1 MRRKNSRSH
10 GTVIW
15 RQLDRKTLQRLQLTF
30 SLFSQNIYGSK
41 HSIETRYISFK
52 SQQNQILQKSLSLT
66 HLIQECVVSIWPSI
80 REEGG
85 YWYAPGIR
93 VSSSSLSWPSSSP
106 SSSSPASFSV
116 PHTLLPSIFNFP
128 FLGSQV
134 EASDID
140 MNLHLYLPLHNCTC
154 TCPCTIS
161 LCTTS
166 DIYNN
171 QILPLL
177 LITLNSFLLF
187 IKGMIVQCTKYIH
200 LNGKQVFQWKFHE
213 PIFRTRARGAILFV
227 SDF

>member
-41 HSIETRYISFK
+41 HSIETRHFSFK
-52 SQQNQILQKSLSLT
+52 SQQNQILQKSLALT
-66 HLIQECVVSIWPSI
+66 HLIQECVVSICPSI

-93 VSSSSLSWPSSSP
+93 VSSSSLSWPHPHLLLNP
-106 SSSSPASFSV
+106 SSFSV
-116 PHTLLPSIFNFP
+116 PHHTLFPSIFNFP
-128 FLGSQV
+128 FLGRQV

-140 MNLHLYLPLHNCTC
+140 INLHLYLPLRNCTC

-166 DIYNN
+166 DISNN

-177 LITLNSFLLF
+177 LLTLNFFSFLHQRDDST
-187 IKGMIVQCTKYIH
+187 MY
-200 LNGKQVFQWKFHE
+200 
-213 PIFRTRARGAILFV
+213 
-227 SDF
+227 

>member
-41 HSIETRYISFK
+41 HSIETRYFSFK
-52 SQQNQILQKSLSLT
+52 SQQNQILQKSLALT

-80 REEGG
+80 RDGG
-85 YWYAPGIR
+85 GILICTR
-93 VSSSSLSWPSSSP
+93 DQSILLFLILTPSSSP
-106 SSSSPASFSV
+106 SSSSPSSFSV
-116 PHTLLPSIFNFP
+116 PHHTLLPSIFNFP

-154 TCPCTIS
+154 TIVLALALAQFHFAQHPTS
-161 LCTTS
+161 LTTKS
-166 DIYNN
+166 
-171 QILPLL
+171 
-177 LITLNSFLLF
+177 SLF
-187 IKGMIVQCTKYIH
+187 
-200 LNGKQVFQWKFHE
+200 
-213 PIFRTRARGAILFV
+213 
-227 SDF
+227 S